1 MTESEPNPSG
11 RARGGEARAKKLS
24 AKRRRDIAKR
34 AASARWEADDLPE
47 AIASSGDTP
56 LQIADVELDAYV
68 LEDGTRVL
76 SQAGFL
82 QALGRNKRAATR
94 SQTVPPMLQGAAF
107 TPFLTPEILEASTPI
122 AFRAPNRKRANGYP
136 AELLPQVCEL
146 YLKARDAG
154 TLAPNQRAIAVQ
166 ADVLMRAFAT
176 VGIVALVDEATGYQ
190 ELRAR
195 DALTKILEA
204 FIAKELQAYVRTF
217 PPEFY
222 SEMFRLR
229 DLDYPTES
237 VKRPQ
242 YFGHLT
248 NDIVYRRLAPGVL
261 DELKRLTPRDDKGRA
276 KAKYFQRLTSN
287 LGYPKLREHLGSV
300 VTIMK
305 LSRDWTDFSR
315 KLDQLHPRLG
325 DTIPLPFDEDE
336 PAGL

>member
-1 MTESEPNPSG
+1 MGSDMTPSG

-24 AKRRRDIAKR
+24 AQQRRAIAKR
-34 AASARWEADDLPE
+34 AASARWETDELPE
-47 AIASSGDTP
+47 AIASSGDAP
-56 LQIADVELDAYV
+56 LRIADIELDAYV

-82 QALGRNKRAATR
+82 RALGRNKRAATR
-94 SQTVPPMLQGAAF
+94 SLTVPPMLQGAAF
-107 TPFLTPEILEASTPI
+107 GPFLTPEILEASQPI
-122 AFRAPNRKRANGYP
+122 AFRAPNRKRANGYR

-154 TLAPNQRAIAVQ
+154 TLAPNQKPIAVQ

-190 ELRAR
+190 EFRAR
-195 DALTKILEA
+195 DALAKILEA
-204 FIAKELQAYVRTF
+204 FIAKELQAYVQTF

-222 SEMFRLR
+222 SELFRLR
-229 DLDYPTES
+229 GLDYPSES

-248 NDIVYRRLAPGVL
+248 NDIVYKRLAPGVL
-261 DELKRLTPRDDKGRA
+261 DELKRLTPRDDKGRL
-276 KAKYFQRLTSN
+276 KSKYFQRLTSN

-300 VTIMK
+300 VTLMR
-305 LSRDWTDFSR
+305 LSRDWDDFNR
-315 KLDQLHPRLG
+315 KLDQIHPRIG
-325 DTIPLPFDEDE
+325 DTIPMPFEDE
-336 PAGL
+336 SAGL